1 MFDLMVRLTEEK
13 GHGPILGSSQKKIP
27 PIYGE
32 DTVNRKEF
40 FDISLFS

>member
-1 MFDLMVRLTEEK
+1 MGQSWATV
-13 GHGPILGSSQKKIP
+13 KKSP

-32 DTVNRKEF
+32 DTINRGEF

>member
-1 MFDLMVRLTEEK
+1 MDQ
-13 GHGPILGSSQKKIP
+13 SWAAAKKIP